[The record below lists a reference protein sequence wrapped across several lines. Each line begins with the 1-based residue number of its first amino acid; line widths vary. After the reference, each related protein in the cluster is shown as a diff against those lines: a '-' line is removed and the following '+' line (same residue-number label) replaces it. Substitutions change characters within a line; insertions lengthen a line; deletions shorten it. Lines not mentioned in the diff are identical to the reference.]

1 MFIKFEEIY
10 TVEKL
15 KGIFFYATCGYFCFP
30 FIFIPARWINF
41 IHLFLAYFTFLPLF
55 PLPPFPASL
64 SSLFPSLPFPPT
76 VPVPF
81 TVPVVLCVCA
91 SFSKLIHIFIH
102 SSVSSISWSGSP
114 WIQDLSQNHA
124 IISFHTSFQFIRDSS
139 RWSGPLPAPQTA
151 ALTLINARWLTVYCM
166 ATLAECRSGFRHCK
180 SEQLALGLP
189 PQAGLNVKQP
199 LLRYSWA
206 QSQDLHYSSGS
217 FMCATCPPCSLHCP
231 HTHHLSLTLFSWLY
245 STSSHLWSRATLS
258 PVYLHYP
265 HLKIYCSELLPVLYK
280 WLRRCLLFGAEWSQR
295 FLSKLIFSSMSQ
307 CC

>member
-1 MFIKFEEIY
+1 
-10 TVEKL
+10 
-15 KGIFFYATCGYFCFP
+15 
-30 FIFIPARWINF
+30 
-41 IHLFLAYFTFLPLF
+41 
-55 PLPPFPASL
+55 
-64 SSLFPSLPFPPT
+64 
-76 VPVPF
+76 
-81 TVPVVLCVCA
+81 
-91 SFSKLIHIFIH
+91 
-102 SSVSSISWSGSP
+102 
-114 WIQDLSQNHA
+114 
-124 IISFHTSFQFIRDSS
+124 
-139 RWSGPLPAPQTA
+139 
-151 ALTLINARWLTVYCM
+151 M

-295 FLSKLIFSSMSQ
+295 FLSKLIFSSISDGPELAGRKRTHSNREDDDDDEDDDGHWGTGRKKAKHHSSEPKPLDTGLSLAEDEELVLHLLGGQ
-307 CC
+307 S